1 MLAQAEMPVVFMPDE
16 TISQG
21 SLWLTAGKMPKSF
34 LDMAFQP

>member
-21 SLWLTAGKMPKSF
+21 SL
-34 LDMAFQP
+34 MANGRENA